1 MILIKRDVLKLITQ
15 KMKFKLLICIG
26 LLNLNA
32 WAQNDKSISEKL
44 DSYMISVR
52 AEQYNPN
59 PDKELLNE
67 KSAEKLLPLL
77 ESYYNDS
84 LAKVRLQAYYLTYKT
99 TYKSTDNKNR
109 NDAVYRLV
117 NALKDSDAGN
127 VGNVA
132 DWLTNFKAIDF
143 TSVSKDSL
151 VSVLHNPVSNLHKII
166 KLVAFAGITDQIN
179 YLQQGIA
186 TKTITTGKNLWA
198 AHLALARFGVESEI
212 EYCVN
217 QVKNQAVND
226 DVIYELIP
234 DLIYT
239 RQRKAY
245 DYILTIL
252 NSTQKNCYSAN
263 PENPQK
269 IECGYRVMEYLA
281 PVIKNFPL
289 EIDSTG
295 ELLTNDYVN
304 ALRTLRNWFKENEQT
319 YEIITDTY

>member
-1 MILIKRDVLKLITQ
+1 
-15 KMKFKLLICIG
+15 MKFKLLICIS
-26 LLNLNA
+26 LINLNA

-44 DSYMISVR
+44 NSYMISVR

-67 KSAEKLLPLL
+67 KNAEKLLSLL

-99 TYKSTDNKNR
+99 TYKSINNKNR
-109 NDAVYRLV
+109 TDAVYRLV
-117 NALKDSDAGN
+117 NALKDPDAGN

-132 DWLTNFKAIDF
+132 DWLTNFKTIDF

-151 VSVLHNPVSNLHKII
+151 ITVLHNPASNSDKII
-166 KLVAFAGITDQIN
+166 KHVAFAGMIDQVD
-179 YLQQGIA
+179 YLQHCL
-186 TKTITTGKNLWA
+186 TNKTYKKSKDTWA

-212 EYCVN
+212 DYCVN

-226 DVIYELIP
+226 DMIYELIP

-239 RQRKAY
+239 RQRKAF

-252 NSTQKNCYSAN
+252 NSTQKNCCSAN

-304 ALRTLRNWFKENEQT
+304 ALKTLRNWFKENEQT